1 MAKVTMPQLGE
12 SVAEGTIGK
21 WLKGVG
27 DRVEKYEPLV
37 EVITD
42 KVNAEVPSPFAG
54 TLAAILVPEG
64 ATVPNNA
71 EIAEIDETGAR
82 VAERAAVPIAPEPVV
97 AGPTAAVPAPP
108 AAVPLPP
115 GEGGRMTPAVRRLA
129 RELGVELARVPGTGQ
144 GGRITREDVLAFA
157 AGAGA
162 APATPPPAA
171 LPAAGPDEELVPL
184 VTMRRRIAEHMVRA
198 KTSAPHAYTCIEID
212 MSGIVAAR
220 EAARADYEAG
230 EGIPL
235 SFVPFVVR
243 ATVAA
248 LGRHPDLNAHWT
260 EQGLLRKRRINVGI
274 AVALENGLIV
284 PVVKDAERLSID
296 GLNRAIRDLAERA
309 RAGRLRLEDVQG
321 GTVTVNNTGWFGS
334 VWSQPILNVPQ
345 VVIVSMEAIVRR
357 PVVVQTPG
365 GEAIAIRP
373 MMNLCAS
380 FDHRATDGAQVGA
393 FLQDLRRELEAIDTD
408 TPIR

>member
-21 WLKGVG
+21 WLKQVG

-54 TLAAILVPEG
+54 TLAAILASEG

-71 EIAEIDETGAR
+71 EIAEIDETGAGAMEPTVLGTVAGTEPR
-82 VAERAAVPIAPEPVV
+82 AIESTPAPAVAEA
-97 AGPTAAVPAPP
+97 PAP
-108 AAVPLPP
+108 
-115 GEGGRMTPAVRRLA
+115 GEVGRTTPAVRRLA

-144 GGRITREDVLAFA
+144 GGRITREDVFAFA

-171 LPAAGPDEELVPL
+171 PPAIAPDEELVPL
-184 VTMRRRIAEHMVRA
+184 VTMRRQIAEHMVRS
-198 KTSAPHAYTCIEID
+198 KTTAPHAYTCIEID

-220 EAARADYEAG
+220 GAAKAPYEAR
-230 EGIPL
+230 EGIGL

-243 ATVAA
+243 ATVEA
-248 LGRHPDLNAHWT
+248 LRRHPDLNAHWT

-274 AVALENGLIV
+274 AVAVENGLIV
-284 PVVKDAERLSID
+284 PVVKDADQLSVH
-296 GLNRAIRDLAERA
+296 GLNRAIRDLADRA
-309 RAGRLRLEDVQG
+309 RAGGLRLEDVQG

-345 VVIVSMEAIVRR
+345 VVIVSMEAIVKR
-357 PVVVQTPG
+357 PVVVETPG

-408 TPIR
+408 TPIW